1 MSPFKC
7 TYNISVVNGPVAPTP
22 MAPVPVPVAP
32 VPVSPAPVPVA
43 PAPVVPAP
51 VPVMVPAPDESGNVI
66 VMGELQKWHKVTLV
80 FQNGPSTSESATPN
94 PFTDYRLD
102 VVFTNGG
109 TTMTVP
115 GYYAADG
122 NAAET
127 SATSGSVWHCIFSP
141 PATGVWTWQAL
152 MYQGPN
158 IISYLPSQVI
168 GSPIAFHGLSGSF
181 TIGASNKTGRDLRG
195 KGLLKYVNGKHHM
208 QFSETGEW
216 FLKAG
221 ADSPEN
227 FLAYNIFDNTPINN
241 KNWAPHVQDFQSGD
255 PTWQGEKGKGII
267 GAINYLSNQG
277 VNAFSFLTMN
287 ILEDDRNVFPYVN
300 DTDRLRIDVSKT
312 AQWEIVFEH
321 ASKKGMHLHF
331 KTQEKGNDGSLWHL
345 HLSFW

>member
-1 MSPFKC
+1 MYVQHFSGKRSC
-7 TYNISVVNGPVAPTP
+7 RTYSYG
-22 MAPVPVPVAP
+22 PVPVPVAP

-66 VMGELQKWHKVTLV
+66 VMGELQKWHNVTLV

-109 TTMTVP
+109 TTITAP

-141 PATGVWTWQAL
+141 PATGVWAWQAL

-158 IISYLPSQVI
+158 VISYLPGHVI
-168 GSPIAFHGLSGSF
+168 GSPVAFHGLSGSF
-181 TIGASNKTGRDLRG
+181 TIDDTNKAGRDLRG

-208 QFSETGEW
+208 QFSENGEW
-216 FLKAG
+216 FLQAG

-227 FLAYNIFDNTPINN
+227 FLAYDDFDNTPNYNN
-241 KNWAPHVQDFQSGD
+241 RRKDWAPHIQDFQGGD
-255 PTWQGEKGKGII
+255 PTWQGGKGKGII